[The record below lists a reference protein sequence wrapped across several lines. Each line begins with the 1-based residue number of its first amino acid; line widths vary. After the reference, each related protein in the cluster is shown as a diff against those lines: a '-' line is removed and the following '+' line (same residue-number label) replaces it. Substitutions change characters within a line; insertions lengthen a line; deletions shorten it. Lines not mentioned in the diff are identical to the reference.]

1 MSAPSKSV
9 AAGPNVEIVR
19 EFAAPR
25 ERVFQAFETAES
37 LARWFAPNGCTLTV
51 ARLEFRAGG
60 TFLTCIRNGDF
71 SCWVLGA
78 YLEIA
83 RPERLSFTMTI
94 ADEHGVPAAPQA
106 VGHDADWPATTR
118 VDLTFD
124 DLGGRTR
131 LTLRQN
137 VSEALAK
144 RTGAH
149 PSWLQMLDRLAGLLA
164 QA

>member
-1 MSAPSKSV
+1 MHESV
-9 AAGPNVEIVR
+9 NAALALPHVEIVR
-19 EFAAPR
+19 EFNAPR
-25 ERVFQAFETAES
+25 ERVFQAFASAEA
-37 LARWFAPNGCTLTV
+37 LTRWFAPNGCTLEV
-51 ARLEFRAGG
+51 ARLEFRVGG

-71 SCWVLGA
+71 SCWVLGE

-83 RPERLSFTMTI
+83 SPGQLTFTMTI
-94 ADEHGVPAAPQA
+94 ADEHGQPAKPASA
-106 VGHDADWPATTR
+106 GHDADWPASTR

-124 DLGGRTR
+124 AVSGRTR

-149 PSWLQMLDRLAGLLA
+149 PSWLQMLDRLSGMLSER
-164 QA
+164 